1 MALRGLFAVVAIFG
15 PLAEAIPIISFPL
28 NSQVP
33 PVARVAE
40 FFSYTFST
48 STFSSTLPLSYAVS
62 SGPSWLSLDS
72 NTRTLSGTPSSND
85 VGTDAVTGIPI
96 GLTATDASGSTT
108 LNATLIVST
117 NPAPILNNQPS
128 TQLATFGTFSAP
140 ATLSYHP
147 STPFKFTFEADT
159 FSENGNSTGLVYYAV
174 TVDNTPLPSWITFDG
189 SSLSFTGQTP
199 DYHSLILPPQTFGIQ
214 LIASDVEG
222 FSGAVINFD
231 IEVGVHVLVFTNS
244 ELVINTSAGD
254 TINFDGLV
262 GMLELDGQI
271 VVTSNVASIT
281 AQTPAWL
288 AFNNLTLI
296 ITGTVPN
303 DAISFNVTVQ
313 AIDIHGN
320 TANATVYLDI
330 STGIF
335 SAQIGTLNATVGSG
349 ISYDLSTYLRNKS
362 DIDMTATF
370 VPSKSWPSFDP
381 KTFILAGSVP
391 QSTLSSTI
399 EVTLNATSISMHTSG
414 SQVFILAIIPGASL
428 PSSSSTARPSRTVKP
443 PTTSQTGAPT
453 ASSFVSHKPLSKKII
468 LAIFIPIGVLLTAI
482 MFALFCHRKRRR
494 EANRHH
500 SSLSK
505 EEISAPLEAT
515 SSVVEIVRQ
524 PRVAA
529 PAPLHLNM
537 SGFGVDTSSG
547 IDSGETKPA
556 PKPLVENPLR
566 RSQTMSAASDARLS
580 RLRDSD
586 NSGNRFRSNSE
597 NALSK
602 TDRTWRST
610 QDSKAFTNG
619 SSRTN
624 SSKSQ
629 RLSRNYSNYSR
640 KGHTRRS
647 AMLFSSNSGLQSE
660 LSAQP
665 SEGPLLNLRDNSFS
679 YAPLDKFSVLSKY
692 GSILESPERVSS
704 SGRLLRSKSR
714 RQSRFMPTLGRTPG
728 GIGHGGRESIS
739 SLPGNSG
746 RRRSVGHGQDWAS
759 SRGLARDSQTWLT
772 VASTEPNQRNSRSS
786 YSALS
791 EYEDDNKRKNG
802 LRMSTIRQVPK
813 SPSVPAASS
822 HLSQSSGNSRTSR
835 PVSRRLGESPF
846 FGGSSRNSRKSPKKV
861 RTSFADSPTVPEE
874 VTMGGSLN
882 DTAMHD
888 FQEEKDTIPRD
899 SFGIS
904 YGLAREGT
912 SQLKSYIQSQL
923 SRTRTKSSI
932 VSNESKDSRF
942 ESASGSMR
950 SLQQTHLQRPP
961 ERQNPDDE
969 YEDYLPDDYSEGSW
983 ETQQESSDSQE
994 NMVGFAAKES
1004 EKATSAAATTPGF
1017 TGSKSNPNSPMLNI
1031 GQNASI
1037 LPGASRRPVSVN
1049 AKAKRA
1055 SRAKVEG
1062 GELDYTAYI

>member
-1 MALRGLFAVVAIFG
+1 MALRGLFTVVAIFG
-15 PLAEAIPIISFPL
+15 PLAEAIPTVSFPL

-48 STFSSTLPLSYAVS
+48 STFSSTLPLSYALS
-62 SGPSWLSLDS
+62 SGPSWLFLDN
-72 NTRTLSGTPSSND
+72 NTRTLSGTPSND
-85 VGTDAVTGIPI
+85 DAGTDAVTGIPI
-96 GLTATDASGSTT
+96 GLTATDSSGSIT
-108 LNATLIVST
+108 LNATLVVST

-128 TQLATFGTFSAP
+128 TQLATFGTFSP
-140 ATLSYHP
+140 PVTLSYHP

-159 FSENGNSTGLVYYAV
+159 FSENGSSSGLVYYAV
-174 TVDNTPLPSWITFDG
+174 TDDNTPLPSWIIFDG

-199 DYHSLILPPQTFGIQ
+199 DYHSLILPPQTFEIQ

-222 FSGAVINFD
+222 FAGAAINFD

-244 ELVINTSAGD
+244 ELVINASAGD
-254 TINFDGLV
+254 TINFDELAGT
-262 GMLELDGQI
+262 LETDGQTF
-271 VVTSNVASIT
+271 VTSSMASIT
-281 AQTPAWL
+281 AQTPGWL
-288 AFNNLTLI
+288 AFNNSTLI

-313 AIDIHGN
+313 AIDIYGD

-335 SAQIGTLNATVGSG
+335 SAQIGTLNATMDSG

-370 VPSKSWPSFDP
+370 VPSESWLSFDP

-391 QSTLSSTI
+391 QGTLLSSI

-414 SQVFILAIIPGASL
+414 SQTFILAIIPGANS
-428 PSSSSTARPSRTVKP
+428 PSASSTARSSRTMKP
-443 PTTSQTGAPT
+443 PSTSQTGAPI
-453 ASSFVSHKPLSKKII
+453 ASSFVSRKPFSKKII
-468 LAIFIPIGVLLTAI
+468 LAIFIPIGVLLIAF
-482 MFALFCHRKRRR
+482 MFALFCYRKRRHD
-494 EANRHH
+494 AKRHH
-500 SSLSK
+500 RSLSK

-515 SSVVEIVRQ
+515 SSVVKIVRP

-547 IDSGETKPA
+547 IDSRETKPA
-556 PKPLVENPLR
+556 PKPLAENPLR

-610 QDSKAFTNG
+610 QDSKALTNG

-647 AMLFSSNSGLQSE
+647 AMLFSSDFGLQSE
-660 LSAQP
+660 LSIQP
-665 SEGPLLNLRDNSFS
+665 SEGPLLNLRDSSFS

-692 GSILESPERVSS
+692 GSILESPRPP
-704 SGRLLRSKSR
+704 RSKSR
-714 RQSRFMPTLGRTPG
+714 RQSRFMPTLGRTPS

-739 SLPGNSG
+739 SLPRNSG
-746 RRRSVGHGQDWAS
+746 KRRSVGHGQDWAS
-759 SRGLARDSQTWLT
+759 GRALARDSQTWLT
-772 VASTEPNQRNSRSS
+772 VASTEPNPRNSRSS

-791 EYEDDNKRKNG
+791 EYEDDNKRKSG

-813 SPSVPAASS
+813 SPSVPAGSS

-846 FGGSSRNSRKSPKKV
+846 FGGSSSRNSRKSPKKV

-874 VTMGGSLN
+874 ATMGGSLK
-882 DTAMHD
+882 DTTMHD
-888 FQEEKDTIPRD
+888 LQEEKDTIPRD

-912 SQLKSYIQSQL
+912 RQLKSYIQSQL

-932 VSNESKDSRF
+932 KSNESKDSRF
-942 ESASGSMR
+942 ESASGSTR
-950 SLQQTHLQRPP
+950 SLQQAHLQRSP

-983 ETQQESSDSQE
+983 ETQQESPESKG
-994 NMVGFAAKES
+994 NMVGYAAEES
-1004 EKATSAAATTPGF
+1004 EKATSAAAMPGF
-1017 TGSKSNPNSPMLNI
+1017 IGSESNPNPPMLNI
-1031 GQNASI
+1031 GQNARI
-1037 LPGASRRPVSVN
+1037 LPGASRRPVSVD

-1055 SRAKVEG
+1055 SRARVEG